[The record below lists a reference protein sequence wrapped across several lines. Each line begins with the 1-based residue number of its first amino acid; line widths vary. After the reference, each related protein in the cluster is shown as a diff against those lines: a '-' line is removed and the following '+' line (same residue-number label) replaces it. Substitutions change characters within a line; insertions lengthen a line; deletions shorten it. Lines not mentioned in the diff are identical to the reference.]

1 MILVK
6 YSALQEFIKQYGKD
20 NDFTGGVSEDKVKE
34 TEQKLLVSLP
44 ESYKWF
50 LRNYGYGGLFGVEII
65 GYGFTGPAVVDA
77 TKGHQKYY
85 DLING
90 LVVIE
95 DIDEFAYCLDTNKMK
110 DGECPVIMWDNQ
122 EGYGRTLA
130 VNFLDYL
137 IERLEWAKE
146 DWDEDEEDW

>member
-1 MILVK
+1 MYASNLIIFLN
-6 YSALQEFIKQYGKD
+6 I
-20 NDFTGGVSEDKVKE
+20 
-34 TEQKLLVSLP
+34 P

-85 DLING
+85 DLIDG

-95 DIDEFAYCLDTNKMK
+95 DIDEFAYCLVTNRMK
-110 DGECPVIMWDNQ
+110 NGECPVIMWDNH
-122 EGYGRTLA
+122 EGYGRKLA
-130 VNFLDYL
+130 DNFLDYF
-137 IERLEWAKE
+137 IERLELVKE
-146 DWDEDEEDW
+146 DWDEEEDW

>member
-1 MILVK
+1 MN
-6 YSALQEFIKQYGKD
+6 YSELQVFIKEYGKD
-20 NDFTGGVSEDKVKE
+20 DDFTGGVSDEKVKE
-34 TEQKLLVSLP
+34 TEIKLKVPLP

-50 LRNYGYGGLFGVEII
+50 LRNYGYGGIFGVEII
-65 GYGFTGPAVVDA
+65 GYGLTGPAVVDA

-85 DLING
+85 DLIGG

-130 VNFLDYL
+130 DNFLDYL

>member
-1 MILVK
+1 MK
-6 YSALQEFIKQYGKD
+6 YSALQEFIKQYGKGD
-20 NDFTGGVSEDKVKE
+20 DFTGGVSEDKVRE
-34 TEQKLLVSLP
+34 TEQKLQVSLP

-50 LRNYGYGGLFGVEII
+50 LRNYGYGGLFGVDII

-85 DLING
+85 DLTDG

-110 DGECPVIMWDNQ
+110 YGECPVITWDNQ
-122 EGYGRTLA
+122 EGYGVKLA
-130 VNFLDYL
+130 DNFLDYF
-137 IERLEWAKE
+137 IERLEEAK
-146 DWDEDEEDW
+146 DNWDEDEEDW

>member
-1 MILVK
+1 MK
-6 YSALQEFIKQYGKD
+6 YSALKEFIKQYGED
-20 NDFTGGVSEDKVKE
+20 DDFTGGVSEDKVKE
-34 TEQKLLVSLP
+34 TEQKLQVSLP

-85 DLING
+85 DLIDG

-95 DIDEFAYCLDTNKMK
+95 DIDEFAYCLDINKMK

-122 EGYGRTLA
+122 EGYGVKLA
-130 VNFLDYL
+130 DNFLEYF
-137 IERLEWAKE
+137 IERLEEAKKIGMKMKKIGKS
-146 DWDEDEEDW
+146 

>member
-1 MILVK
+1 MNKEELTN
-6 YSALQEFIKQYGKD
+6 FINEHKESD
-20 NDFTGGVSEDKVKE
+20 DFTGGVDESQTNVVQNELGVE
-34 TEQKLLVSLP
+34 LP

-50 LRNYGYGGLFGVEII
+50 LTTYGYGRFFGVDII

-77 TKGHQKYY
+77 TKGHHKYY
-85 DLING
+85 DLIDG

-130 VNFLDYL
+130 DNFLDYL

-146 DWDEDEEDW
+146 DWDEDKEDW